1 MNTYRPGR
9 SWLHRL
15 PAGVK
20 LLGLAVVMAAVIGV
34 GSPRGIA
41 AAAAGTIALYVSAGL
56 GRELSAQVRP
66 LRWLVVVLAGFQWL
80 TSGWANAVVV
90 TGRLVL
96 AVALAAL
103 VTLTTRVVDLLEVLE
118 WLLGPFRRLGVDPER
133 VALVL
138 ALAIRAVP
146 IVAGLAGQVRDAQRA
161 RGLAASPRA
170 YAVPLVVR
178 SLRHA
183 DALGEALVARGLDDP
198 PPRAASSG

>member
-1 MNTYRPGR
+1 
-9 SWLHRL
+9 
-15 PAGVK
+15 
-20 LLGLAVVMAAVIGV
+20 
-34 GSPRGIA
+34 
-41 AAAAGTIALYVSAGL
+41 
-56 GRELSAQVRP
+56 
-66 LRWLVVVLAGFQWL
+66 
-80 TSGWANAVVV
+80 
-90 TGRLVL
+90 
-96 AVALAAL
+96 
-103 VTLTTRVVDLLEVLE
+103 LTTRVVDLLEVLE

-146 IVAGLAGQVRDAQRA
+146 VVAGLAGQVRDAQRA
-161 RGLAASPRA
+161 RGLTASPRA

>member
-1 MNTYRPGR
+1 MNTYMPGR
-9 SWLHRL
+9 SWLHHL

-20 LLGLAVVMAAVIGV
+20 LLGLAVAMGAVLAV
-34 GSPRGIA
+34 GSPVGIA
-41 AAAAGTIALYVSAGL
+41 VGAAATVTLYMSAGL
-56 GRELSAQVRP
+56 VGSLPAQIWP
-66 LRWLVVVLAGFQWL
+66 LRWLAIVLGAFQWL
-80 TSGWANAVVV
+80 TSGWPTALVV
-90 TGRLVL
+90 TGRLLL

-118 WLLGPFRRLGVDPER
+118 RMLRPLHRVGVDSER

-146 IVAGLAGQVRDAQRA
+146 VVAGLAGEVRDAQRA
-161 RGLAASPRA
+161 RGVRVSVRA

-198 PPRAASSG
+198 PVRPA